1 MPNMTRHDFELLCAA
16 AALAGLRNPRE
27 DQYAHQIQERAQ
39 VIADAFEARGFF
51 RHALS
56 EGDAISP
63 PERYAGRNGSPGGGP
78 VKKVPPAVV
87 VGTGKPGEGISSK
100 RAIVVNQTMIAPGKG
115 SAAAP
120 TVAPHQQKGIATQNH
135 QTSNTTPKPKL
146 VPPRHGP
153 PTVVVGGAP
162 QPRIAEPAVP
172 PPPTDHE

>member
-27 DQYAHQIQERAQ
+27 DQYAHQIQDRAQ
-39 VIADAFEARGFF
+39 VIADAYEARGFF
-51 RHALS
+51 HAS
-56 EGDAISP
+56 VEDGSAPEP
-63 PERYAGRNGSPGGGP
+63 PLRYAGRVGPGGP

-87 VGTGKPGEGISSK
+87 VGTGKPGEGVASK

-153 PTVVVGGAP
+153 TVVVGGAP
-162 QPRIAEPAVP
+162 QPRIAEPAGP